1 MPYHVKSTGAMGTG
15 TVYYEGGDTWTQV
28 YANRKQ
34 YSAKADADAVAATS
48 DTRVMRNTSGTIVS
62 SYTYQPEIYKNSTV
76 ITE

>member
-1 MPYHVKSTGAMGTG
+1 MPYHVKSVGAMGTG
-15 TVYYEGGDTWTQV
+15 DIYYKGGDTWTQT
-28 YANRKQ
+28 YADRKQ

-48 DTRVMRNTSGTIVS
+48 DTRVLRNTSGTIVS